1 MSAVRRPPASRRS
14 DGHGR
19 QIAAQAA
26 RGSIVKLAFLLLIA
40 ANLAVFGWQR
50 GAFGVLP
57 ESGREP
63 ERVARQIE
71 PERVRVLTPE
81 QVKEL
86 RDRAAERA
94 AAAAAA
100 STSEAAVDVAFDPAS
115 GASCVEFGDF
125 SEAQATRIRPR
136 LEALVPAERLQAR
149 SVEAPGWFMVYVPP
163 FKTRAEADRAAA
175 LMRDQGVKELVVIGD
190 NSPMRFGI
198 ALGSFRDQEL
208 ANRHLADLQRRGVKS
223 ARVAD
228 KPSTVPG
235 TRFVIR
241 DLDPFLIAA
250 LQALQKETAP
260 ARLLA
265 CGPG

>member
-1 MSAVRRPPASRRS
+1 M
-14 DGHGR
+14 
-19 QIAAQAA
+19 
-26 RGSIVKLAFLLLIA
+26 KLAFLLLIA
-40 ANLAVFGWQR
+40 ANLAVFGWQH

-71 PERVRVLTPE
+71 PERIRVLTPE
-81 QVKEL
+81 QVKQL

-94 AAAAAA
+94 AAAATA
-100 STSEAAVDVAFDPAS
+100 SNGSDAAVDVAFDPAA
-115 GASCVEFGDF
+115 GATCVEFGDF

-136 LEALVPAERLQAR
+136 LEALATAARLQTR
-149 SVEAPGWFMVYVPP
+149 SVDAPGWYMVYVPP

-190 NSPMRFGI
+190 TSPMRFGI

-208 ANRHLADLQRRGVKS
+208 ANRHLADLQRRGVKA

-241 DLDPFLIAA
+241 AVDPALVEA
-250 LQALQKETAP
+250 LQALQKELAP